1 MTMPYGGRDEPL
13 ARVFDALR
21 ITPQH
26 FLDAQRELGRESRST
41 LDRIDPVLT
50 RAKKGRYLFEALWEI
65 DLDVLHKKLRST
77 LDPMGVGY
85 CYAIRRGQTI
95 VHSHSSGWA
104 QLPNDGGVGWA
115 LHIPMNVASV
125 SKFVTAIALVRL
137 LREAGIS
144 VKSPIA
150 GFLPQY
156 WTQGAGA
163 SAITFHHLLRHEAGL
178 GFGITDT
185 GMGNFAEA
193 KSEIEKGTSKI
204 GAREY
209 KNVNFAILRVLFA
222 TVTGTV
228 SPSATV
234 PAFLGVSDDVAWDV
248 VSAAVYRDYVNDN
261 VFVPAS
267 IAPREFSADANAAKA
282 YATPPMAAGTI
293 IEDGPGGSGQSGWH
307 LNVGELIRLMSRFRG
322 GSMMSRSRAQQLLSD
337 MYGLDPPL
345 QTPAGPVY
353 TKGGRKL
360 MGAQGIDSAI
370 YMMPGDADLAI
381 FVNSWGHLNGIAQL
395 IVDSVEF
402 GLSSVLGL
410 H

>member
-1 MTMPYGGRDEPL
+1 MTQPYGGRDEPL
-13 ARVFDALR
+13 VRVLDSLR

-26 FLDAQRELGRESRST
+26 FLDAKHNLGREARSIV
-41 LDRIDPVLT
+41 DKIDPVLT

-65 DLDVLHKKLRST
+65 DVDVLDKKLRAA
-77 LDPMGVGY
+77 LDPLGVGY
-85 CYAIRRGQTI
+85 SYAIRRGQTI

-104 QLPNDGGVGWA
+104 QLPNDGQVGWA

-125 SKFVTAIALVRL
+125 SKFVTAIALIRL
-137 LREAGIS
+137 LRETGIS

-150 GFLPQY
+150 AYLPQY
-156 WTQGAGA
+156 WTQGAGS
-163 SAITFHHLLRHEAGL
+163 SAITFHNLLRHEAGL

-193 KSEIEKGTSKI
+193 KSEIEKGTTKI
-204 GAREY
+204 GARQY

-234 PAFLGVSDDVAWDV
+234 PAFLGISDDVAWDV

-261 VFVPAS
+261 VFAPAS
-267 IAPREFSADANAAKA
+267 ISARDFSADANAAKA
-282 YATPPMAAGTI
+282 YATPPMAAGAV
-293 IEDGPGGSGQSGWH
+293 IEDGPGGCGQSGWH
-307 LNVGELIRLMSRFRG
+307 LNIGELIRLMSRFRG
-322 GSMMSRSRAQQLLSD
+322 GSMMSRSRAQKLMSD
-337 MYGLDPPL
+337 MYGLDPPF
-345 QTPAGPVY
+345 QTAAGPVY

-360 MGAQGIDSAI
+360 MGTLGFDSAI
-370 YMMPGDADLAI
+370 YMMPGDTDLAI

-402 GLSSVLGL
+402 GLSVVLGKS
-410 H
+410 